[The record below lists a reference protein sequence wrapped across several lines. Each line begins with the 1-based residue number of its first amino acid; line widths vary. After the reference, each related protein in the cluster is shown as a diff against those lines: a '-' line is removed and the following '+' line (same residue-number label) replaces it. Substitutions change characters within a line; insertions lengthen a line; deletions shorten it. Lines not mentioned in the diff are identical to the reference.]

1 MPRPKKCRRVCTEP
15 EFVRFTPAGRGR
27 RERVVMNVDE
37 YEIIRLIDY
46 DKMTQEECAL
56 QMGIARTSVTDMY
69 DKARYKIADCIIHG
83 KVLEI
88 SGGNYL
94 VCNGRAEGC
103 AGSCPVCTGAAGR
116 KPADGIAEKGADEM
130 RVAVTYENGEIFQHF
145 GHTEQFKIYDI
156 EDGAIKKEQIV
167 GTDGQGHGALADV
180 LNGLDADVLI
190 CGGIGGGA
198 GMALADAGI
207 KLYGGVQGNA
217 DEAVKAFIAGNL
229 SYDPDVHC
237 DHHDAEG
244 SGNHKCGNNGCGGHG
259 AMRQDK

>member
-15 EFVRFTPAGRGR
+15 EFVKFTPAGRGH
-27 RERVVMNVDE
+27 REQVIMNVDE

-46 DKMTQEECAL
+46 DKMTQEECAA

-69 DKARYKIADCIIHG
+69 DKARYKIADSIIHG
-83 KVLEI
+83 KELVI

-94 VCNGRAEGC
+94 VCNGRAQGC
-103 AGSCPVCTGAAGR
+103 RRSCPVCRGENGR
-116 KPADGIAEKGADEM
+116 KTADEIAKKGADEM

-156 EDGAIKKEQIV
+156 ADGVIKDEKVV
-167 GTDGQGHGALADV
+167 GTDGQGHGALANV

-198 GMALADAGI
+198 RTALAEAGI
-207 KLYGGVQGNA
+207 TLYGGAQGDA

-229 SYDPDVHC
+229 SFDPDAHC

-244 SGNHKCGNNGCGGHG
+244 SGSHQCGNNGCGRHG
-259 AMRQDK
+259 SM